1 MKKDVQ
7 RHRIYNLCQRH
18 TQSLEGRLLFSL
30 SPLMLDTPAESW
42 IPNIRSLL
50 GDFLKTESLKRNS
63 FWMSLS
69 SQLTVS
75 WSNQDTLIG
84 FAVSRK
90 KKRINKIVF
99 TNIPEG
105 GSHAHNETR
114 FRPKIINWDI
124 NRKCPIP
131 LFLNCMK
138 TMFFVWKKRI
148 HCRLWHSRFQKEAF
162 RHSKYETPILEL
174 FPPYFENLAVLLFYN
189 VSYTDLLNNCLLLLV
204 LSITRSS
211 VSS

>member
-30 SPLMLDTPAESW
+30 SPLMPDTPAESW

-50 GDFLKTESLKRNS
+50 GDFLKTESLERNP
-63 FWMSLS
+63 FWMSFLL
-69 SQLTVS
+69 QFTVS

-90 KKRINKIVF
+90 KKWINKSLF
-99 TNIPEG
+99 TNIPQR
-105 GSHAHNETR
+105 STRSHNE
-114 FRPKIINWDI
+114 PGIQLKIINWDI

-138 TMFFVWKKRI
+138 DYVLSLNKRMCCLLSHLRFKK
-148 HCRLWHSRFQKEAF
+148 KTF
-162 RHSKYETPILEL
+162 RHSKYETLILWF
-174 FPPYFENLAVLLFYN
+174 FPHTLR
-189 VSYTDLLNNCLLLLV
+189 
-204 LSITRSS
+204 I
-211 VSS
+211 